1 MQMTCQNCK
10 HYHRTEDGVRGGA
23 RGYCKLKPY
32 DAYGLNIRV
41 GSRVACKK
49 YERGDADDD

>member
-1 MQMTCQNCK
+1 MTCQNCK

-23 RGYCKLKPY
+23 RGYCKLKPN

-49 YERGDADDD
+49 YERGEENGN